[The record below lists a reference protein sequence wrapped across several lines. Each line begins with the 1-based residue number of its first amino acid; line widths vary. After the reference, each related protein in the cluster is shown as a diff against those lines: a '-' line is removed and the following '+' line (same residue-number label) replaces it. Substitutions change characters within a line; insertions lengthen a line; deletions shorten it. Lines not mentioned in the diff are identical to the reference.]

1 MYVSCY
7 SLNSPLLPQMVENL
21 PAMRDTQVR
30 PLGQDRSPGE
40 GKDNP
45 PQRSCLERPVDRG
58 AWLPQSLGS
67 RRIKDNRVTT
77 FLSIHVTTDFCY
89 YFLKISL
96 SLSFQKR
103 TLNTPMEDLTMN
115 INRVLKR
122 TTKGR
127 GGNSPAVQR
136 PRLCSP
142 STRMSAIPG

>member
-7 SLNSPLLPQMVENL
+7 SLNSPLLPQTVENL
-21 PAMRDTQVR
+21 PAMQDTQVR

-96 SLSFQKR
+96 SLSLSLFSEENPKYSNGRLDNEYKQSSQTNYKR
-103 TLNTPMEDLTMN
+103 ERREFPSGSEAKTLL
-115 INRVLKR
+115 
-122 TTKGR
+122 
-127 GGNSPAVQR
+127 S
-136 PRLCSP
+136 
-142 STRMSAIPG
+142 